1 MIDQRWRGREQGIF
15 SYTQKYL
22 IKKKKKRPIASEKKE
37 FLKDRKKDEADKS
50 KSQYSPNITRIPVRF
65 VPQEIDSE
73 NLHPPFP
80 LWYPREGEERRKN
93 KGWKNRKR
101 ESHHSSGEDNDPFFF
116 FLFLSGRP
124 LGKNGG
130 VVYHASLSTR
140 DFNRLDHGESA
151 LRSS

>member
-22 IKKKKKRPIASEKKE
+22 IKKKKKKRPIASEKKE

-116 FLFLSGRP
+116 FSFFIGTTAWEKWWR
-124 LGKNGG
+124 
-130 VVYHASLSTR
+130 SLSR
-140 DFNRLDHGESA
+140 EFIDSGF
-151 LRSS
+151 

>member
-22 IKKKKKRPIASEKKE
+22 IKKKKKKKRPIASEKKE

-80 LWYPREGEERRKN
+80 LWYPREGEGERKQGME
-93 KGWKNRKR
+93 K
-101 ESHHSSGEDNDPFFF
+101 
-116 FLFLSGRP
+116 
-124 LGKNGG
+124 
-130 VVYHASLSTR
+130 
-140 DFNRLDHGESA
+140 
-151 LRSS
+151 